1 MCYLSEHELNSLS
14 VSKGSLNELDR
25 MEIESHVTHSY
36 NFLNIIP
43 WSDNLERVP
52 DIAHAHHE
60 KLNGSGYPLKLTD
73 NEIPLESKMMT
84 ISDIFDALT
93 AWDRP
98 YKKAMPEERAL
109 NILGFEAQDNH
120 LDQDLLE
127 IFLKAKLYSLV
138 QRPR

>member
-1 MCYLSEHELNSLS
+1 
-14 VSKGSLNELDR
+14 

-60 KLNGSGYPLKLTD
+60 KLNGSGYPLQLTE
-73 NEIPLESKMMT
+73 NEIPQESKMMT

>member
-1 MCYLSEHELNSLS
+1 MCYLSKHELSSLS

-25 MEIESHVTHSY
+25 GEIESHVTHSY

-43 WSDNLERVP
+43 WSVNLKRVP

-60 KLNGSGYPLKLTD
+60 KLNGSGYPQQLTE

-84 ISDIFDALT
+84 IADIFDALT

-138 QRPR
+138 QRPM